1 MRVRDINKDEKTF
14 PFGEDLVGASVL
26 IIGAGLCGSLLA
38 LRLAQRGY
46 KVEVYESRPDLRKVD
61 ISAGRSINLAL
72 SDRGLKALRLCGM
85 EEKAREICI
94 PMLGRL
100 MHDREGN
107 TFASNYSGREG
118 EYINSISRGDLN
130 AILLDE
136 AEKHENVNIHF
147 NSGCKKVDIENKI
160 AHFKSYESNTKFKVK
175 ADVIF
180 GTDGAGSS
188 LRKSYMSERKFL
200 FSYSQNYLN
209 HGYKELEIPADKSG
223 NHQISKSHLHIWPR
237 GDFML
242 IALPNLDG
250 SFTVTLFLSYDEGE
264 YNFNN
269 LTSEEK
275 IIEFFEKEF
284 PDALA
289 IIPNIKEEFANNPT
303 GPLGTI
309 KCSPW
314 SYQNKTLLM
323 GDSCHAIVPF
333 YGQGMNASFEDVFVF
348 DEVLNHFEPFV
359 KLKTGRN
366 QETFD
371 WEMVFKE
378 YQKIRK
384 KDTDAIADLAID
396 NFYEMRDHVAN
407 PLFKE
412 KRKIEMDL
420 EKTFPNQYSSKY
432 SLVTFNEHIGYN
444 EAMQKGRAQDKALL
458 NLIADKDVSTAL
470 NMTKEELK
478 IILERVQKETQEILK
493 EDKIAGL

>member
-1 MRVRDINKDEKTF
+1 MKK
-14 PFGEDLVGASVL
+14 EDKVL

-38 LRLAQRGY
+38 LRMAQRGY

-94 PMLGRL
+94 PMYGRL
-100 MHDREGN
+100 MHDTKGN

-130 AILLDE
+130 AILLDA
-136 AEKHENVNIHF
+136 AEEHENVTIYF
-147 NSGCKKVDIENKI
+147 NSGCKKVDIENNI
-160 AHFKSYESNTKFKVK
+160 AHFKSYETNEKYIVK

-188 LRKSYMSERKFL
+188 LRKSYVSERKFL

-209 HGYKELEIPADKSG
+209 HGYKELEIPADKNG
-223 NHQISKSHLHIWPR
+223 NHQISKDHLHIWPR

-242 IALPNLDG
+242 IALPNMDG

-269 LTSEEK
+269 LTTEEK
-275 IIEFFEKEF
+275 ITAFFEQEF

-289 IIPNIKEEFANNPT
+289 LIPNIKEEFANNPT

-314 SYQNKTLLM
+314 FYQNKTLLM
-323 GDSCHAIVPF
+323 GDSAHAIVPF

-348 DEVLNHFEPFV
+348 DEILNQD
-359 KLKTGRN
+359 LR
-366 QETFD
+366 D
-371 WEMVFKE
+371 WNAVFKA
-378 YQKIRK
+378 YQKARK
-384 KDTDAIADLAID
+384 HDTDAIADLAID

-420 EKTFPNQYSSKY
+420 EKHFPSQYSSKY
-432 SLVTFNEHIGYN
+432 SLVTFNENIGYN
-444 EAMQKGRAQDKALL
+444 EAMQRGRAQDKALL
-458 NLIADKDVSTAL
+458 NLIADDKVHTNL
-470 NMTKEELK
+470 EMTKDELAV
-478 IILERVQKETQEILK
+478 ILKKVEQQTKEILK

>member
-1 MRVRDINKDEKTF
+1 MKK
-14 PFGEDLVGASVL
+14 EDKVL

-38 LRLAQRGY
+38 LRMAQRGY

-94 PMLGRL
+94 PMYGRL
-100 MHDREGN
+100 MHDTKGN

-130 AILLDE
+130 AILLDA
-136 AEKHENVNIHF
+136 AEEHENVTIYF
-147 NSGCKKVDIENKI
+147 NSGCKKVDIENNI
-160 AHFKSYESNTKFKVK
+160 AHFKSYETNEKYIVK

-188 LRKSYMSERKFL
+188 LRKSYVSERKFL

-209 HGYKELEIPADKSG
+209 HGYKELEIPADKNG
-223 NHQISKSHLHIWPR
+223 NHQISKGHLHIWPR

-242 IALPNLDG
+242 IALPNMDG

-269 LTSEEK
+269 LTTEEK
-275 IIEFFEKEF
+275 ITAFFEQEF

-289 IIPNIKEEFANNPT
+289 LIPNIKEEFANNPT

-314 SYQNKTLLM
+314 FYQNKTLLM
-323 GDSCHAIVPF
+323 GDSAHAIVPF

-348 DEVLNHFEPFV
+348 DEILNQD
-359 KLKTGRN
+359 LR
-366 QETFD
+366 D
-371 WEMVFKE
+371 WNAVFKA
-378 YQKIRK
+378 YQKARK
-384 KDTDAIADLAID
+384 HDTDAIADLAID

-420 EKTFPNQYSSKY
+420 EKHFPSQYSSKY
-432 SLVTFNEHIGYN
+432 SLVTFNENIGYN
-444 EAMQKGRAQDKALL
+444 EAMQRGRAQDKALL
-458 NLIADKDVSTAL
+458 NLIADDKVHTNL
-470 NMTKEELK
+470 EMTKDELAV
-478 IILERVQKETQEILK
+478 ILKKVEQQTKEILK

>member
-1 MRVRDINKDEKTF
+1 M
-14 PFGEDLVGASVL
+14 L

-85 EEKAREICI
+85 EEKAKEICI
-94 PMLGRL
+94 PMYGRL
-100 MHDREGN
+100 MHDNQGN
-107 TFASNYSGREG
+107 TFASNYSGRAG

-147 NSGCKKVDIENKI
+147 NNGCKKVDIENKI
-160 AHFKSYESNTKFKVK
+160 AHFKNYKTKEKFQVK
-175 ADVIF
+175 AAIIF

-188 LRKSYMSERKFL
+188 LRKSYVSERKFL

-242 IALPNLDG
+242 IALPNMDG

-264 YNFNN
+264 YNFKN

-275 IIEFFEKEF
+275 IIAFFEKEF

-289 IIPNIKEEFANNPT
+289 LIPNIKEEFANNPT

-323 GDSCHAIVPF
+323 GDSAHAIVPF

-348 DEVLNHFEPFV
+348 DEILNRFQH
-359 KLKTGRN
+359 N
-366 QETFD
+366 QERFD
-371 WEMVFKE
+371 WEAVFKA
-378 YQKIRK
+378 YQKTRK

-420 EKTFPNQYSSKY
+420 EKTFPSQYASKY
-432 SLVTFNEHIGYN
+432 SLVTFNENIGYN
-444 EAMQKGRAQDKALL
+444 EAMKRGRAQDKALL
-458 NLIADKDVSTAL
+458 NLIADDKVHTHL
-470 NMTKEELK
+470 EMTKEELNSILDK
-478 IILERVQKETQEILK
+478 VIAETNNILE

>member
-1 MRVRDINKDEKTF
+1 MNKKDKI
-14 PFGEDLVGASVL
+14 LV
-26 IIGAGLCGSLLA
+26 IGAGLCGSLLA
-38 LRLAQRGY
+38 LRLAQRGF
-46 KVEVYESRPDLRKVD
+46 KIEVYESRSDLRNSD

-94 PMLGRL
+94 PMYGRL
-100 MHDREGN
+100 IHDKDGN
-107 TFASNYSGREG
+107 TFSSNYSGREN

-136 AEKHENVNIHF
+136 VEKHENVNIHF
-147 NSGCKKVDIENKI
+147 NKKCENIDIENNI
-160 AHFKSYESNTKFKVK
+160 ANFEDYKTKQNFSIK

-180 GTDGAGSS
+180 GGDGTGSS
-188 LRKSYMSERKFL
+188 LRKSYLSERKFL
-200 FSYSQNYLN
+200 FSYSQDYLN

-223 NHQISKSHLHIWPR
+223 NHQISKGHLHIWPR

-264 YNFNN
+264 FNFEN
-269 LTSEEK
+269 LTSEKK
-275 IIEFFEKEF
+275 ITEFFEKEF

-289 IIPNIKEEFANNPT
+289 LIPNIKDEFINNPT

-314 SYQNKTLLM
+314 SYENKTLLI
-323 GDSCHAIVPF
+323 GDSSHAIVPF
-333 YGQGMNASFEDVFVF
+333 YGQGMNASFEDVYVLDEILNKDLGDWKSVF
-348 DEVLNHFEPFV
+348 N
-359 KLKTGRN
+359 
-366 QETFD
+366 
-371 WEMVFKE
+371 E
-378 YQKIRK
+378 YQTKRK

-396 NFYEMRDHVAN
+396 NFHEMKKHVSN

-412 KRKIEMDL
+412 KRVIEMDL
-420 EKTFPNQYSSKY
+420 EKTFPTEYSSKY
-432 SLVTFNEHIGYN
+432 SLVTFNENIGYN
-444 EAMQKGRAQDKALL
+444 EAMKRGRAQDKALL
-458 NLIADKDVSTAL
+458 NLIADDEVYTDS
-470 NMTKEELK
+470 NMTKAELK
-478 IILERVQKETQEILK
+478 SILDKVVKETNSILE